1 MLLQLLVRNLA
12 LIDQVEI
19 TFDQGLHVMTGETG
33 AGKSIVIDA
42 MNLLLGG
49 RADRELVRTGC
60 EKAYAE
66 GLCDVSDCPAAA
78 KWLCEQKM
86 ETDEGCVML
95 SREVSAT
102 GRSVCR
108 IQGMA
113 VPLTSLKEL
122 AGMLMDMHGQHA
134 HQSLLDD
141 KNHLKCLDAM
151 GDEAH
156 TLLMQQVEGAYKHY
170 YQEAAAYKK
179 LKKASAQAS
188 ERLQLLQ
195 EQEAELSAA
204 QLTEGEE
211 EELQQERDRYRSSE
225 RISQALREA
234 YTALYESGA
243 HGAAA
248 VEQARGAMR
257 ALEGISAYGKELAD
271 LSRRAESLYYDA
283 EDLGLSVRA
292 QLDAL
297 DDDPQRAAQV
307 EERLDLLR
315 KLGRKYGATT
325 KEMLQKLDMIRDEI
339 AQYEDIDESLGR
351 LKKKAL
357 SALQQYQTLAK
368 QLTASRQQLALHF
381 SARMEEQLHQLNM
394 RGTRFYV
401 EFAKPLESPAP
412 GGVDV
417 VQFLMAPN
425 AGEEKKPLAKIASG
439 GELSRVMLS
448 LKALSAEH
456 AEIPSMVFD
465 EIDTGISGRTAQVV
479 AQKMWDI
486 AKYRQVICVTHLQQI
501 AAMATKHFMIQ
512 KRENNGRT
520 NTFVHALDG
529 DARMNEIARMLSG
542 VSEQS
547 ESALLHAAHMLE
559 EAQAYRE
566 KE

>member
-19 TFDQGLHVMTGETG
+19 TFDRGLHVLTGETG

-66 GLCDVSDCPAAA
+66 GLFDVSDCIAAQT
-78 KWLCEQKM
+78 WLREH
-86 ETDEGCVML
+86 EFEDEEGCVTL
-95 SREVSAT
+95 AREVSAS
-102 GRSVCR
+102 GRSICR

-113 VPLTSLKEL
+113 APLSSLKEL
-122 AGMLMDMHGQHA
+122 ATLLMDMHGQHA

-151 GDEAH
+151 GDLTHRE
-156 TLLMQQVEGAYKHY
+156 LILKVN
-170 YQEAAAYKK
+170 AAYKQYREDALAYK
-179 LKKASAQAS
+179 KMKKASTQAS
-188 ERLQLLQ
+188 ERMELLR
-195 EQEAELSAA
+195 EQESELASAE
-204 QLTEGEE
+204 LTEGEE
-211 EELQQERDRYRSSE
+211 EQLQEERDRYRSSE
-225 RISQALREA
+225 KISQALHEA
-234 YTALYESGA
+234 YTALYESSGK
-243 HGAAA
+243 GAA

-257 ALEGISAYGKELAD
+257 ALSTVSGYGKAFSEL
-271 LSRRAESLYYDA
+271 SNRTESLYYDL
-283 EDLGLSVRA
+283 EDLGLAVRA

-307 EERLDLLR
+307 EERLDLIR
-315 KLGRKYGATT
+315 KLSRKYGATVAD
-325 KEMLQKLDMIRDEI
+325 MIQKLESIREEI
-339 AQYEDIDESLGR
+339 AQYEDIDDTLEK

-357 SALQQYQTLAK
+357 ASLAQYHALAK
-368 QLTASRQQLALHF
+368 QLTASRQALGTQF
-381 SARMEEQLHQLNM
+381 ASKMEDQLHDLNM
-394 RGTRFYV
+394 RGTKFYV
-401 EFAKPLESPAP
+401 DFAAPLDAP
-412 GGVDV
+412 GPEGVDV
-417 VQFLMAPN
+417 VQFQIAPN
-425 AGEEKKPLAKIASG
+425 AGEEKKPLSKIASG

-448 LKALSAEH
+448 LKALSAER

-501 AAMATKHFMIQ
+501 AAMATKHYMIA
-512 KRENNGRT
+512 KGEENGRT
-520 NTFVHALDG
+520 HTSVNELTGEKRVY
-529 DARMNEIARMLSG
+529 EIARMLSG

-547 ESALLHAAHMLE
+547 DSALAHAAHMLN
-559 EAQAYRE
+559 EAAAYRCE
-566 KE
+566 E

>member
-19 TFDQGLHVMTGETG
+19 TFDRGLHVMTGETG
-33 AGKSIVIDA
+33 AGKSIIIDA

-60 EKAYAE
+60 DKAYSE
-66 GLCDVSDCPAAA
+66 GLFDVSDCPAAQS
-78 KWLCEQKM
+78 WLKAQEIEM
-86 ETDEGCVML
+86 DDGCVTL
-95 SREVSAT
+95 AREVSAT

-108 IQGMA
+108 IQGMS
-113 VPLTSLKEL
+113 VPLSSLKEL
-122 AGMLMDMHGQHA
+122 AVTLMDMHGQHA

-151 GDEAH
+151 GDSNHA
-156 TLLMQQVEGAYKHY
+156 LLMQEVEAAYKQYH
-170 YQEAAAYKK
+170 QDALAYKK
-179 LKKASAQAS
+179 LKKASVQAN
-188 ERLQLLQ
+188 ERLEELREQ
-195 EQEAELSAA
+195 EQELSEA
-204 QLTEGEE
+204 QLTAGEE
-211 EELQQERDRYRSSE
+211 EELEQERDRFRSSE

-234 YTALYESGA
+234 YSALYESTA
-243 HGAAA
+243 RTSA
-248 VEQARGAMR
+248 VEQTRGAMR
-257 ALEGISAYGKELAD
+257 ALDGITGYGKEFAELAK
-271 LSRRAESLYYDA
+271 RAESLYYDA
-283 EDLGLSVRA
+283 EDLALSVRT

-297 DDDPQRAAQV
+297 DDDPERAAEV

-315 KLGRKYGATT
+315 KLSRKYGASTG
-325 KEMLQKLDMIRDEI
+325 EMLQKLEAIREEI
-339 AQYEDIDESLGR
+339 SQYEDIDDSLER

-357 SALQQYQTLAK
+357 AALQQYQNKAK
-368 QLTASRQQLALHF
+368 QLTASRQALAEQF
-381 SARMEEQLHQLNM
+381 VSRMEEQLHDLNM

-401 EFAKPLESPAP
+401 DFDQPLDAP
-412 GGVDV
+412 SATGLDV
-417 VQFLMAPN
+417 VHFFIAPN

-448 LKALSAEH
+448 LKALSAEK
-456 AEIPSMVFD
+456 AEIPSMIFD

-501 AAMATKHFMIQ
+501 AAMATTHFMIQ
-512 KRENNGRT
+512 KQETNGRT
-520 NTFVHALDG
+520 NTSIYTLSG
-529 DARMNEIARMLSG
+529 DARVNEISRMLSG

-547 ESALLHAAHMLE
+547 ESALNHAAHMLD
-559 EAQAYRE
+559 EARMYRE